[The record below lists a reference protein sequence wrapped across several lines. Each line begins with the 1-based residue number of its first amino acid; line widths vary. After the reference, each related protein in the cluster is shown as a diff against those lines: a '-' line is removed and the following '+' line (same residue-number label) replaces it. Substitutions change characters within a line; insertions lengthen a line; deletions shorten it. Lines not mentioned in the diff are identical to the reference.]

1 MQNYSKNLIKILT
14 IFSINL
20 YTLEDKS
27 MNQRAS
33 EYNLNDAQFEQ
44 LKTAYINTIL
54 DSMSTK
60 DLYEYVY
67 QDYEND
73 LSNYTLNRLLEE
85 IKWTLDEEFLEE
97 MITTIKQKI
106 KD

>member
-1 MQNYSKNLIKILT
+1 
-14 IFSINL
+14 
-20 YTLEDKS
+20 
-27 MNQRAS
+27 MNQRAT

-85 IKWTLDEEFLEE
+85 IKYTLDEEFLDE